1 MVNIY
6 NKSALNALPSAQ
18 KSGARFE
25 AVLLE
30 FDLNGNQEKPAW
42 RFLINP
48 KELQFSQ
55 TAQYSKV
62 STIASSVADRQ
73 FTGGTGATLKIT
85 DMVMDTFCHGKS
97 LRPLI
102 EGAQALMRAR
112 IDKNEFQPPVLAFK
126 VGSRRFAPCVLISL
140 DWVESRSLSGEPAR
154 VVMAMTLEEI
164 PRPLTK
170 AEQEVKERLKQDTI
184 ADRRESDGKP
194 RRELTFRQ
202 ITDSTL
208 AAKKYLQDNKSVFTG
223 EIQGIISRNLYFT
236 KVDKN
241 TGDVTI
247 LSGDSALGIVG
258 RSLGDKLIAND
269 TVSTLP
275 LKPNTKRPILK

>member
-1 MVNIY
+1 MY

-85 DMVMDTFCHGKS
+85 DMVMDTFCYGKS

-112 IDKNEFQPPVLAFK
+112 IDKSEFQPPILAFK
-126 VGSRRFAPCVLISL
+126 VGSRRFAPCVLVSL

-202 ITDSTL
+202 ITNSTA
-208 AAKKYLQDNKSVFTG
+208 AAKAYLNANKSAFTG
-223 EIQGIISRNLYFT
+223 EIQGIISRGLYFT
-236 KVDKN
+236 KVDKS

-247 LSGDSALGIVG
+247 LSGDSALGVVG

-275 LKPNTKRPILK
+275 LKPNTKRPVLK

>member
-1 MVNIY
+1 MY

-30 FDLNGNQEKPAW
+30 FDINGNEEKPAW

-55 TAQYSKV
+55 SAQYSKV

-85 DMVMDTFCHGKS
+85 DMVMDTFCYGKS

-112 IDKNEFQPPVLAFK
+112 IDKSEFQPPILAFK

-170 AEQEVKERLKQDTI
+170 AEQEARERLKQDTI

-202 ITDSTL
+202 IKFADDSVR
-208 AAKKYLQDNKSVFTG
+208 AYLQANKSAFTG
-223 EIQGIISRNLYFT
+223 EIQGIISRGLYFS

-258 RSLGDKLIAND
+258 RSLGDTVVAND

>member
-1 MVNIY
+1 MY

-30 FDLNGNQEKPAW
+30 FDINGNEEKPAW

-55 TAQYSKV
+55 SAQYSKV

-85 DMVMDTFCHGKS
+85 DMVMDTFCYGKS

-112 IDKNEFQPPVLAFK
+112 IDKSEFQPPILAFK

-170 AEQEVKERLKQDTI
+170 AEQEVKEKLKQDTI

-202 ITDSTL
+202 ITDATN

-223 EIQGIISRNLYFT
+223 EIQGIISRGLYFV

-247 LSGDSALGIVG
+247 LSGDSALGVVG
-258 RSLGDKLIAND
+258 RSLGDNPVLIAND

-275 LKPNTKRPILK
+275 LKPNTKRPVLK

>member
-1 MVNIY
+1 MY
-6 NKSALNALPSAQ
+6 NKSVLGTLPSAQ
-18 KSGARFE
+18 KSGTRFE

-30 FDLNGNQEKPAW
+30 FDINGNEEKPAW

-55 TAQYSKV
+55 SAQYSKV

-85 DMVMDTFCHGKS
+85 DMVMDTFCMGKS

-112 IDKNEFQPPVLAFK
+112 IDKSEFQPPILAFK
-126 VGSRRFAPCVLISL
+126 VGSRRFAPCVLVSL
-140 DWVESRSLSGEPAR
+140 DWVESRNLSGEPAR

-170 AEQEVKERLKQDTI
+170 ADQEAKEKLKQDTI

-202 ITDSTL
+202 ITDATN
-208 AAKKYLQDNKSVFTG
+208 AAKKYLQDNKSAFTG
-223 EIQGIISRNLYFT
+223 EIQGIISRGLYYT
-236 KVDKN
+236 KVDKS

-247 LSGDSALGIVG
+247 LSGNTALGVVL

-269 TVSTLP
+269 TVSSLP
-275 LKPNTKRPILK
+275 LKPNTKRPVLK

>member
-1 MVNIY
+1 MY

-18 KSGARFE
+18 RSGTRFE

-30 FDLNGNQEKPAW
+30 FDINGNEEKPAW

-55 TAQYSKV
+55 SAQYSKV

-85 DMVMDTFCHGKS
+85 DMVMDTFCYGKS

-112 IDKNEFQPPVLAFK
+112 IDKSEFQPPVLAFK

-202 ITDSTL
+202 ITDATL

-223 EIQGIISRNLYFT
+223 EIQGIISRGLYFT
-236 KVDKN
+236 KVDKS

-247 LSGDSALGIVG
+247 LSGDSALGVVG
-258 RSLGDKLIAND
+258 RSLGDNPVLIAND

-275 LKPNTKRPILK
+275 LKPNTKRPVLK

>member
-1 MVNIY
+1 MY

-30 FDLNGNQEKPAW
+30 FDINGNEEKPAW

-55 TAQYSKV
+55 SAQYSKV

-85 DMVMDTFCHGKS
+85 DMVMDTFCYGKS

-112 IDKNEFQPPVLAFK
+112 IDKSEFQPPILAFK

-170 AEQEVKERLKQDTI
+170 AEQEVKEKLKQDTI

-202 ITDSTL
+202 IKFADDSVR
-208 AAKKYLQDNKSVFTG
+208 AYLQANKSAFTG
-223 EIQGIISRNLYFT
+223 EIQGIISRGLYFS

-247 LSGDSALGIVG
+247 LSGDSALGVVA
-258 RSLGDKLIAND
+258 RSLGDKIIAND
-269 TVSTLP
+269 QVSTLP
-275 LKPNTKRPILK
+275 LKPNTKRPVLK